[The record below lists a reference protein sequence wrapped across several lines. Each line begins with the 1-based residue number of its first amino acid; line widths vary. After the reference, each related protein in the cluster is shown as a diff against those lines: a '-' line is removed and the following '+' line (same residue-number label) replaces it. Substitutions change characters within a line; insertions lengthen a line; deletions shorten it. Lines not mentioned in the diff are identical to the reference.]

1 MKSSKN
7 NIFWEGLEN
16 IKNLVTYYEKIIVL
30 QVSRK
35 DQFERK
41 NGGAFDADEF
51 NEFPER
57 YISNFA
63 HKFAPY
69 SSVIVNGI
77 FF

>member
-1 MKSSKN
+1 M
-7 NIFWEGLEN
+7 
-16 IKNLVTYYEKIIVL
+16 EKLIVL

-69 SSVIVNGI
+69 SSVIVNGKFFWKFKFFKAQLI
-77 FF
+77 FFW